1 MRFRDV
7 VLQQSEAN
15 MKKLIIASTIA
26 AVAMLAVAQP
36 ASANGYHHFRH
47 FKHMKKPPAPKG
59 PSAGTHGTGFLPQY
73 VFYATACSAVF
84 LWADALHKTQTQKRE
99 LTQKEAWTTV
109 GNCFVP
115 VIGGLVMGSL
125 AQQP

>member
-1 MRFRDV
+1 
-7 VLQQSEAN
+7 
-15 MKKLIIASTIA
+15 MKKILIASTVA

-36 ASANGYHHFRH
+36 ASATGYHHFRH
-47 FKHMKKPPAPKG
+47 FKHFKHFKHIKVAPKPPAAPKG
-59 PSAGTHGTGFLPQY
+59 PSASTHGTGFLPQY

-84 LWADALHKTQTQKRE
+84 LWADALHKSQTQKRE

-115 VIGGLVMGSL
+115 IIGGLVMGSL